1 MNSRF
6 LAALTSA
13 TAVALVVACGGGSDD
28 SMPSVAVPTVE
39 SASNAGTPL
48 LASPVPL
55 TGSGYVESEFIVR
68 GQASRYRIT
77 SATADAQAI
86 DSGHAYTTRALVR
99 RPTDAARFN
108 GTVVIE
114 WLNVSTG
121 QDIDFVYGATRELLI
136 RDGYAWVGVSVQ
148 RVGVERLVTWNPAR
162 YGNLSV
168 AASNVDPNGG
178 DIDPPNPQTA
188 AVGGDVLGWD
198 IYSQV
203 AAAARSSASPLLGGL
218 AVKKV
223 IAAGES
229 QSAFRLTTY
238 YNSIQ
243 RLHRV
248 YDGFLLYDR
257 GGPGALRTD
266 VGAKL
271 MGFGSEFMNA
281 YLGGSPQADSADL
294 RYWEVAGAS
303 HVSLAE
309 MAGHVD
315 PVVSRDAALQLPDG
329 TVLSLSDAVNLGNC
343 TPSPI
348 WSRVPNGDVMKA
360 ALKALNAW
368 VSGGAAPVNVPRLV
382 LDGQNKLLRD
392 SEGRVYGGI
401 RTAAYEVPTTTNVG
415 VGAGACMLAG
425 YHLDFTP
432 TQLCQRYGSQ
442 AAYVA
447 RVQALAAA
455 NVRDGVLLS
464 EEAQRTVDEAQA
476 TSFSCAS

>member
-1 MNSRF
+1 MNNR
-6 LAALTSA
+6 LLKALTCA
-13 TAVALVVACGGGSDD
+13 AAVMVAVACGGGGND
-28 SMPSVAVPTVE
+28 SGAAVAVPTVE
-39 SASNAGTPL
+39 SAPSAGAPL
-48 LASPVPL
+48 LASPVSL
-55 TGSGYVESEFIVR
+55 AGNGYVENEFIVR
-68 GQASRYRIT
+68 GQASRYRIA
-77 SATADAQAI
+77 SATADARSI

-148 RVGVERLVTWNPAR
+148 RAGVERLVTWSPAR

-203 AAAARSSASPLLGGL
+203 AAAARSSASPLLSGL

-229 QSAFRLTTY
+229 QSAFRLTSY

-309 MAGHVD
+309 MVGHVD
-315 PVVSRDAALQLPDG
+315 PVVSRDAALQLPNG

-360 ALKALNAW
+360 ALKALNSW

-382 LDGQNKLLRD
+382 LDGQNQLLRD
-392 SEGRVYGGI
+392 SEGRVYGGV
-401 RTAAYEVPTTTNVG
+401 RTAAYEVPTSTNVG
-415 VGAGACMLAG
+415 VGGGACMLAG

-432 TQLCQRYGSQ
+432 AQLCQRYGSH

-447 RVQALAAA
+447 RVQALTAA
-455 NVRDGVLLS
+455 NVRDGVLLP
-464 EEAQRTVDEAQA
+464 EEAQRTVDDAQA
-476 TSFSCAS
+476 APFSCAS

>member
-1 MNSRF
+1 MRN
-6 LAALTSA
+6 LLKALTCA
-13 TAVALVVACGGGSDD
+13 AAAAVVAACGGSSDD
-28 SMPSVAVPTVE
+28 STPLVAVPTVE
-39 SASNAGTPL
+39 SASSAGTPL
-48 LASPVPL
+48 LASPVSL
-55 TGSGYVESEFIVR
+55 SGSAYVESEFIVR
-68 GQASRYRIT
+68 GQASRYRIA
-77 SATADAQAI
+77 SATADARAI

-108 GTVVIE
+108 GTVVVE

-136 RDGYAWVGVSVQ
+136 REGYAWVGVSVQ
-148 RVGVERLVTWNPAR
+148 RAGVERLVTWNPAR
-162 YGNLSV
+162 YGNLTV

-188 AVGGDVLGWD
+188 AVGGDVLAWD

-218 AVKKV
+218 TVKKL

-229 QSAFRLTTY
+229 QSAFRLTSY

-243 RLHRV
+243 PLHRV

-271 MGFGSEFMNA
+271 MGFGSEFMNT

-309 MAGHVD
+309 MVGHVD
-315 PVVSRDAALQLPDG
+315 PVVSRDAALKLPDG

-360 ALKALNAW
+360 ALKALNTW

-382 LDGQNKLLRD
+382 LDGQNRLLRD
-392 SEGRVYGGI
+392 SDGRVYGGV
-401 RTAAYEVPTTTNVG
+401 RTSAYEVPTSTNVG

-432 TQLCQRYGSQ
+432 TQLCQRYGSP

-455 NVRDGVLLS
+455 NVRDGVLLP
-464 EEAQRTVDEAQA
+464 EDAQRTVDDAQA
-476 TSFSCAS
+476 TSFNCAN